1 MFSARNFSLA
11 GFALFFLTLPIA
23 VSASIVQVGN
33 CRPGLQSYATIS
45 AAVNA
50 VPTASTVLVCPGNYI
65 EQVVIGKAL
74 SLQGIAAGGADNV
87 VIKGSTT
94 TVNSVFGPVL
104 AQVLIQNASGPV
116 NISNITVD
124 GSNVGFTCPYD
135 PPQPTYIAGIF
146 YLNSGGSIRHVVARN
161 QKSSEG
167 QSLISCGNGVWVEND
182 PSSQLS
188 VTIESNT
195 MHDFDGGGIFA
206 YSDNDI
212 SPALTVH
219 VVSNSVATGTGVS
232 GIDLDQASG
241 EVSGNVVTG
250 GAFGIQLSGPP
261 DTIYSTKITAA
272 ENVIQGSLEGMRILS
287 SGNNINS
294 NRIANSS
301 AIGIEIDEYDNTVQN
316 NRLTSNQAAVEI
328 DCKYRPTGNTVT
340 GNIISDSALGIGT
353 VPGGNTI
360 QPNQFFNTSTF
371 VGNCQDSNKANF
383 PHEGVRLTKKLL
395 PLRPH

>member
-1 MFSARNFSLA
+1 
-11 GFALFFLTLPIA
+11 
-23 VSASIVQVGN
+23 
-33 CRPGLQSYATIS
+33 
-45 AAVNA
+45 
-50 VPTASTVLVCPGNYI
+50 
-65 EQVVIGKAL
+65 
-74 SLQGIAAGGADNV
+74 
-87 VIKGSTT
+87 
-94 TVNSVFGPVL
+94 
-104 AQVLIQNASGPV
+104 
-116 NISNITVD
+116 
-124 GSNVGFTCPYD
+124 
-135 PPQPTYIAGIF
+135 
-146 YLNSGGSIRHVVARN
+146 
-161 QKSSEG
+161 
-167 QSLISCGNGVWVEND
+167 
-182 PSSQLS
+182 
-188 VTIESNT
+188 
-195 MHDFDGGGIFA
+195 
-206 YSDNDI
+206 
-212 SPALTVH
+212 
-219 VVSNSVATGTGVS
+219 
-232 GIDLDQASG
+232 
-241 EVSGNVVTG
+241 VVTG

-301 AIGIEIDEYDNTVQN
+301 AIGIEIDEYNNTVQN
-316 NRLTSNQAAVEI
+316 NRLTSNQAGVEI